1 MTALSPSQSS
11 TAAITDDHSGNTV
24 HRLSRAALIT
34 RLSETLGARFVLHRR
49 EELMLYEYDGSALDM
64 AEPDVV
70 VVPASTEDVAT
81 AVRIAAQ
88 AGWPIIARGAGTG
101 LSGGSVPALGGVVIS
116 MARLDRILAI
126 DPVNRRAIVQ
136 PGVVNVDL
144 SSASA
149 RYGLHFAPDPSSQ
162 KSSTIGGNAAE
173 NAGGPHCLK
182 YGVTTSHIL
191 AATVV
196 LSDGGIV
203 QFGGDAPDAPGYDL
217 LGVVVGSEGTLGIVT
232 ELIVRLTPDPEDVRT
247 FLAIYDDLEPAAES
261 VSAIIAAGIVPAA
274 LEMLE
279 GEGIRVVEESVHAGY
294 PTDAEAV
301 LLIEIDG
308 LRDDL
313 DVQAQHIEAICRAHG
328 ARELRAARD
337 DEQRARLWAGRKGA
351 LAACGRIRPHYHIQ
365 DGVVPRS
372 RLSDVLR
379 FTKEVAA
386 RYNLVIVNI
395 FHAGDGNLHPLL
407 LFDLREPGVL
417 DRATAA
423 GEEILHA
430 CVAAGGTISGEHG
443 IGLEKRD
450 YMGWIYNSDD
460 LCVMLELR
468 AVFDQYNVMN
478 PCKQLPTGA
487 GCGDIKH
494 ARGAQRAIAA
504 GAWL

>member
-1 MTALSPSQSS
+1 MAAFDSQHDPVRRL
-11 TAAITDDHSGNTV
+11 TRIELIA
-24 HRLSRAALIT
+24 RLSDAIGPRA
-34 RLSETLGARFVLHRR
+34 VLHRR
-49 EELMLYEYDGSALDM
+49 EELLLYEYDGSALDM

-70 VVPASTEDVAT
+70 VVPGSTADVAT
-81 AVRIAAQ
+81 AVRIAGE

-101 LSGGSVPALGGVVIS
+101 LSGGSVPALGGVVVS
-116 MARLDRILAI
+116 LARLNRIVHI
-126 DPVNRRAIVQ
+126 DPENRLAVVQ
-136 PGVVNVDL
+136 PGVVNADL
-144 SSASA
+144 SVAA
-149 RYGLHFAPDPSSQ
+149 AHYGLHFAPDPSSQ

-182 YGVTTSHIL
+182 YGVTTNHVI
-191 AATVV
+191 AATIV
-196 LSDGGIV
+196 LSDGSIV
-203 QFGGDAPDAPGYDL
+203 RLGSEAPDAPGYDL
-217 LGVVVGSEGTLGIVT
+217 LGAFVGSEGTLGIVT
-232 ELIVRLTPDPEDVRT
+232 ELTVRLTPDPEDVRT
-247 FLAIYDDLEPAAES
+247 FLAIYDDLEPAADS

-279 GEGIRVVEESVHAGY
+279 GEGIRVIEESVHAGY

-313 DVQAQHIEAICRAHG
+313 DEQAGRIEAICRACG
-328 ARELRAARD
+328 ARDLHTARD
-337 DEQRARLWAGRKGA
+337 EAQRARLWAGRKGA

-372 RLSDVLR
+372 RLTEVLR
-379 FTKEVAA
+379 LTKDVAA

-417 DRATAA
+417 DRAMAA
-423 GEEILHA
+423 GEEILYA

-450 YMGWIYNSDD
+450 YMTWIYDPDD
-460 LCVMLELR
+460 ICAMLELR
-468 AVFDQYNVMN
+468 AVFDPYNVMN

-487 GCGDIKH
+487 SCGDVKH

-504 GAWL
+504 GAWV